1 LKSIITRKHVVL
13 LGGLV
18 LLVVVLG
25 IADVS
30 LNNYYVRILQLMGI
44 YVVLTA
50 SLNLTNGFT
59 GDFALGHAAFMAIGG
74 YTSALLT
81 MPLASKAIQLADLPL
96 WFQEFAMPFPLAT
109 VLGGLL
115 AALVAL
121 PVGLVVLRLRGHY
134 LAVATLGLLFIVAS
148 VASNWDPVT
157 RGARGLSGLDAATTV
172 WWAFGWAVITVFV
185 VWRLVHSP
193 FGRSMIAVRDDSVA
207 AASRGV
213 RTLRVRLVAFTISA
227 FFGGIGGALLTHQ
240 LTAITPTTFAFDLTF
255 LVVIMLVIGG
265 QGSVTGSIIGAII
278 MTIVPV
284 ILRELERQIELPGIS
299 QIIIA
304 AGLIAF
310 MIFRRQGIMG
320 YRELHP
326 STWFM
331 KKSHSL
337 ASRTHQSSNLPTQN
351 NTKGTK

>member
-1 LKSIITRKHVVL
+1 M
-13 LGGLV
+13 
-18 LLVVVLG
+18 LLVVILG
-25 IADVS
+25 VAEVS
-30 LNNYYVRILQLMGI
+30 LNNYYLRIFQLMGI
-44 YVVLTA
+44 YIVLTA

-59 GDFALGHAAFMAIGG
+59 GDFSLGHAAFMAIGG
-74 YTSALLT
+74 YASALLT
-81 MPLASKAIQLADLPL
+81 MPLAARALQLADLPE
-96 WFQEFAMPFPLAT
+96 WFREFATPFPLAT

-121 PVGLVVLRLRGHY
+121 PVGMVVLRLRGHY
-134 LAVATLGLLFIVAS
+134 LAVATLGLLFIVKS
-148 VASNWDPVT
+148 VASNWEPVT
-157 RGARGLSGLDAATTV
+157 RGARGLSGLDAATNV

-185 VWRLVHSP
+185 VWRMVHSP

-213 RTLRVRLVAFTISA
+213 RVLRVRLIAFVLSA
-227 FFGGIGGALLTHQ
+227 FFGGIGGALLAHQ
-240 LTAITPTTFAFDLTF
+240 LTAITPETFSFDLTF
-255 LVVIMLVIGG
+255 LIVIMLVIGG

-284 ILRELERQIELPGIS
+284 FLRDFERQLGLPGIS

-310 MIFRRQGIMG
+310 MIFRRQGLMG
-320 YRELHP
+320 YHELHP

-331 KKSHSL
+331 KKTFTPASL
-337 ASRTHQSSNLPTQN
+337 DAPQQ
-351 NTKGTK
+351 